1 MNLSWT
7 LIRAACKELGA
18 KILRGHPEVRK
29 IYGIPRGGIHVA
41 AAISGFF
48 PQLEMVERPS
58 SDAVFVDDLTDT
70 GETEERW
77 RSAYPHTPF
86 YSLIDKRTQ
95 QDPRAWVSFPW
106 ERMQNDS
113 GVDDN
118 IRRILQ
124 YIGEDPKREGL
135 LETPSRVSKSYS
147 ELFAGYKQKPEDVLK
162 VFEDG
167 ACNEMVILRDV
178 EFVSFCEHHML
189 PFYGVAH
196 LGYLPKGKVVG
207 VSKLARIL
215 EIYAKRLQI
224 QERLTQQVTRALDD
238 HLQPLGSACILEAKH
253 FCMVCRGV
261 LKQNSIMITSSLT
274 GEFLKPEVRQEF
286 LNLIRGSR

>member
-77 RSAYPHTPF
+77 RSAYPNTPF

>member
-1 MNLSWT
+1 M
-7 LIRAACKELGA
+7 ACKDLGA
-18 KILRGHPEVRK
+18 KILRDHPETRK

-41 AAISGFF
+41 TMINGFH
-48 PQLEMVERPS
+48 PQLAMVERPAEA
-58 SDAVFVDDLTDT
+58 DVLVDDLLDT
-70 GETEERW
+70 GEAEKKW
-77 RSAYPHTPF
+77 RAAYPDKPF
-86 YSLIDKRTQ
+86 YSLIDKRSQ
-95 QDPRAWVSFPW
+95 QDPQAWISFPW

-135 LETPSRVSKSYS
+135 LETPSRVSKSYG